1 MRAKVV
7 SLHHIS
13 ETKNID
19 WTIISRLPPPAGYR
33 QGISRIS
40 KPYLQSAVDQTMPAR
55 LIPRL
60 GGAEPRFP
68 LRAASETENAPLQGH
83 RQGSGPEPAH
93 DVGREPTVT
102 GDQGEILDPRLSYE
116 HTIER
121 ITMMER
127 EDPDLLH
134 ML

>member
-1 MRAKVV
+1 
-7 SLHHIS
+7 
-13 ETKNID
+13 
-19 WTIISRLPPPAGYR
+19 
-33 QGISRIS
+33 
-40 KPYLQSAVDQTMPAR
+40 MPAR